1 MQLMLE
7 SVYESTL
14 FSALYEFSLMAAIY
28 FFRLKLVILPF
39 KFYPIIFCHLKI
51 LLVPSITSYLNLTTL
66 LFSTYIVGGV
76 GEGPHFIGCLGC
88 HGTHHEK
95 IENDVGL
102 QVLLELTKT
111 VRGQQ

>member
-66 LFSTYIVGGV
+66 LFSTILSEEWERVPTSSDAWDAM
-76 GEGPHFIGCLGC
+76 EP
-88 HGTHHEK
+88 TMK
-95 IENDVGL
+95 
-102 QVLLELTKT
+102 K
-111 VRGQQ
+111 